1 MCLFYLQK
9 QRIYIKRTLLDL
21 RTSILSFLILAI
33 KRTLSFK
40 AYKLHVT
47 VMNISVTDIKLK
59 GMLFIMRKPISKFEP
74 DQSL

>member
-47 VMNISVTDIKLK
+47 VMNIAVTDIKLK
-59 GMLFIMRKPISKFEP
+59 GRLLIMRKPISKFEP